1 MNDNFENTKNAIVT
15 YFKGV
20 RSEWSKI
27 TWPERNQVV
36 IETFFV
42 IAIVFVFTIF
52 AGVIMEGFDIS
63 PYFRLGFSGCVGFWA
78 VRLYEILK
86 AIFTKV
92 EQNPDIIL
100 NKLERK

>member
-1 MNDNFENTKNAIVT
+1 MNDEVREVVEEYSAI
-15 YFKGV
+15 GV
-20 RSEWSKI
+20 VMVLFTTLIRPFISIRQTIRDSS
-27 TWPERNQVV
+27 
-36 IETFFV
+36 
-42 IAIVFVFTIF
+42 IVFVFTIL

-63 PYFRLGFSGCVGFWA
+63 PYFKLGFSGCFGFWA

-100 NKLERK
+100 DKLERK

>member
-1 MNDNFENTKNAIVT
+1 MQDE
-15 YFKGV
+15 V
-20 RSEWSKI
+20 RE
-27 TWPERNQVV
+27 V
-36 IETFFV
+36 IEEYSCIGVVMILFTALIRPFISV
-42 IAIVFVFTIF
+42 RQTIRDSAIVFVFTIF